1 MALKQELM
9 ASSLPAAAASKLGY
23 DTPALT
29 VAAAG
34 SGQTSATLLTS
45 NFSLVASGSGG
56 VLITE
61 LKSQTAVINA
71 SGGNI
76 NVYPP
81 SGMNINNLA
90 ANAAFV
96 LTSAKQA
103 VFVPAGVTY
112 VGIMSA

>member
-9 ASSLPAAAASKLGY
+9 ASSLPAQAANKLGY
-23 DTPALT
+23 DTAALT

-56 VLITE
+56 VLIGAKDGVTV
-61 LKSQTAVINA
+61 VINA

-81 SGMNINNLA
+81 SGCSINNLS
-90 ANAAFV
+90 ANGAFT

-103 VFVPAGVTY
+103 IFVTAGLNIAA
-112 VGIMSA
+112 IMSA